1 MSNPYRAM
9 CAELLN
15 DLEHSLGQHCL
26 QGEIDNDPLIIR
38 ARALLDQPVPEESAS
53 MDYARQCHTQAVAAL
68 IALEALADAADQFG
82 PAGGADGKAL
92 AAEVEKARGTLARAT
107 PQPPADGEVADHVVE
122 VPKKVA
128 LTTRYQAHLRE
139 DRLFHICDEAQ
150 PLIVQWWNESRKSR
164 HGVKATWT
172 EAAWKASVYRVA
184 NLPECQQVLLCKAGV
199 EHGWQA
205 LKPEYLKDELAKPTG
220 DGRPMPKD
228 PPREP

>member
-1 MSNPYRAM
+1 M
-9 CAELLN
+9 ELVEGKRY
-15 DLEHSLGQHCL
+15 DGSAVVA
-26 QGEIDNDPLIIR
+26 R
-38 ARALLDQPVPEESAS
+38 ARALLAQPEPEGVSA
-53 MDYARQCHTQAVAAL
+53 DEWDAL
-68 IALEALADAADQFG
+68 VERAWDKYKTVGYQGELFMYDSDFGNALDFVRKELAPWDH
-82 PAGGADGKAL
+82 P
-92 AAEVEKARGTLARAT
+92 T
-107 PQPPADGEVADHVVE
+107 PQPPADGEVAGDVVE

-199 EHGWQA
+199 EHGWQS

-228 PPREP
+228 PSPHTP

>member
-9 CAELLN
+9 CAELTDEEL
-15 DLEHSLGQHCL
+15 L
-26 QGEIDNDPLIIR
+26 QMLFDNHRGAIEFLCDAEEEAHLMIRNHVKFARAAIAADR
-38 ARALLDQPVPEESAS
+38 ARTLLA
-53 MDYARQCHTQAVAAL
+53 
-68 IALEALADAADQFG
+68 
-82 PAGGADGKAL
+82 
-92 AAEVEKARGTLARAT
+92 
-107 PQPPADGEVADHVVE
+107 QPPADGEVADHVVE

-220 DGRPMPKD
+220 NGRPIPKD
-228 PPREP
+228 PAPHTP